1 MIQISN
7 VSELKSEDMQKLVD
21 IIQPELAKRKAL
33 YLRYKRKS
41 KNSELIYEHPESK
54 KGVVPF
60 ERYIINV
67 SSGYLGGKAPKYIV
81 ENVSDKEKQS
91 IIKKLLNK
99 ITGENSYQK
108 EMEVLIDYITNYNDD
123 NFEHYTLIK
132 NVLLYGACYEYIYE
146 NEDNEI
152 VYGSLDPLQTMAI
165 WDYSTPSNIVGLV
178 RYYQEKDINDK
189 ETEIIELI
197 DKKGMRVFKNK
208 VNVKIKGTATK
219 KEWKEESD
227 QDEKGNKKNV
237 NYWGDVPAICV
248 EQAEGTALF
257 ESVVDLIKDYEQLL
271 QNGINTFQYNDQA
284 KLKVVGYAPEEPLTK
299 KLENGDLVKNE
310 AREQED
316 RMFLEAKVF
325 YTPDNTGDIAWIE
338 KNIND
343 NGFQN
348 TLKTL
353 IDLVLMNTG
362 VPNMTDLGF
371 TKADNASAID
381 RKFFNLEQMT
391 IDIVNQLIMAYKR
404 RWELIFNR
412 INMKKNKKYDFRDVK
427 IELQKNTPANENEV
441 VDSWIKL
448 RGLVSDGTIIEHLPY
463 GLDPLVE
470 QGKMEEQEQSQLEKE
485 LQRQDQFNSVNAKYE
500 QPTGKPTEKGMNG
513 EKEKGEQ
520 NGKI

>member
-7 VSELKSEDMQKLVD
+7 IEELKAEDMQKLVD
-21 IIQPELAKRKAL
+21 IITPELNKRKDL
-33 YLRYKRKS
+33 YLRYKRKV
-41 KNSELIYEHPESK
+41 KNSDLIYKNDEK
-54 KGVVPF
+54 KNGVVPL

-81 ENVSDKEKQS
+81 ENVSDKEKQG

-99 ITGENSYQK
+99 IVGENSYQK

-132 NVLLYGACYEYIYE
+132 NALLFGACYEYIYE
-146 NEDNEI
+146 NQDNEI
-152 VYGSLDPLQTMAI
+152 VYGSLDPLQTLAI
-165 WDYSTPSNIVGLV
+165 WDYSTPSNIIGIV
-178 RYYQEKDINDK
+178 RYYIEKDINDK
-189 ETEIIELI
+189 EVEVVELI
-197 DKKGMRVFKNK
+197 DKNGMRVFKNK
-208 VNVKIKGTATK
+208 VNAKIKDSTKK
-219 KEWKEESD
+219 KEWQQTKNID
-227 QDEKGNKKNV
+227 ANGKDKGKFFWN
-237 NYWGDVPAICV
+237 DVPAICV
-248 EQAEGTALF
+248 EQVEGTSLF
-257 ESVVDLIKDYEQLL
+257 EGVVDLIKDYEQLL
-271 QNGINTFQYNDQA
+271 QNGINTFEYNDQA
-284 KLKVVGYAPEEPLTK
+284 KLKVTGYSPEEPLTRQTA
-299 KLENGDLVKNE
+299 NGEVVKNE
-310 AREQED
+310 KRVEED
-316 RMFLEAKVF
+316 KLFLEAKVF

-338 KNIND
+338 KTVND
-343 NGFQN
+343 NAFQN

-353 IDLVLMNTG
+353 IDLILMNTG

-391 IDIVNQLIMAYKR
+391 IDLVNQLMMAYKR

-470 QGKMEEQEQSQLEKE
+470 QGKMEEQEQSQLEKDI
-485 LQRQDQFNSVNAKYE
+485 QRQDSFNSVNAEYE
-500 QPTGKPTEKGMNG
+500 KPIKNENK
-513 EKEKGEQ
+513 EKENERR
-520 NGKI
+520 

>member
-7 VSELKSEDMQKLVD
+7 VEELNSEDMQKLVD
-21 IIQPELAKRKAL
+21 LIQPELDKRKEL
-33 YLRYKRKS
+33 YQRYKRKS
-41 KNSELIYEHPESK
+41 KNSDLVFGSK
-54 KGVVPF
+54 KNGVVPL

-81 ENVSDKEKQS
+81 ENVSDTEKQN
-91 IIKKLLNK
+91 IIKKLLSK
-99 ITGENSYQK
+99 IVGENSYQK

-123 NFEHYTLIK
+123 NFEHYTLVK
-132 NVLLYGACYEYIYE
+132 NALLYGACYEYIYE
-146 NEDNEI
+146 NQDNEI
-152 VYGSLDPLQTMAI
+152 VYGSLDPMQTVAI

-178 RYYQEKDINDK
+178 RYYIEKDIND
-189 ETEIIELI
+189 TEVEVVELI
-197 DKKGMRVFKNK
+197 DKNGVRVFKNK
-208 VNVKIKGTATK
+208 VLQKGKEK
-219 KEWKEESD
+219 KFTEEKNI
-227 QDEKGNKKNV
+227 DEKGKDHNKFFWN
-237 NYWGDVPAICV
+237 DVPAIVV
-248 EQAEGTALF
+248 EQMEGTSLF
-257 ESVVDLIKDYEQLL
+257 EGVVDLINDYEQLL

-284 KLKVVGYAPEEPLTK
+284 KLKVVGYSPEEPLTK
-299 KLENGDLVKNE
+299 KVGNDIVKND
-310 AREQED
+310 AREKED
-316 RMFLEAKVF
+316 KMFLEAKVF
-325 YTPDNTGDIAWIE
+325 YTPDNSGDIAWIE

-353 IDLVLMNTG
+353 IDLILMNTG

-391 IDIVNQLIMAYKR
+391 IDLVNQLIMAYKR

-412 INMKKNKKYDFRDVK
+412 INLKKNKKYDFRDIK

-441 VDSWIKL
+441 VDSWMKL

-470 QGKMEEQEQSQLEKE
+470 QNKMEEQEQSQLEKDI
-485 LQRQDQFNSVNAKYE
+485 QRQDQFNNINAQYE
-500 QPTGKPTEKGMNG
+500 QPIKNEVQ
-513 EKEKGEQ
+513 KESK
-520 NGKI
+520 